1 MTPGSFVNRLCLRWV
16 GWYTRGLPPD
26 VAERRRAEIA
36 SDLWEHER
44 DAARA
49 GMSDLAIRVE
59 VLGRVFS
66 GMSADLSWRR
76 EVDRQPR
83 ARFVDGERRVSKS
96 SVRLEGAFLVLVA
109 FDIALAAAMLPI
121 AGSDLLYGVR
131 ALAVVAV
138 LVTGL
143 VLRSRAPLS
152 SLGFVV
158 VGAAGMVSLWF
169 WLPPLYLVG
178 LATIV
183 VGIITT
189 RRPRQPDPAT
199 SA

>member
-1 MTPGSFVNRLCLRWV
+1 MNRLCLAWV

-26 VAERRRAEIA
+26 DAERRRAEIA

-44 DAARA
+44 DASHA
-49 GMSDLAIRVE
+49 GLTGLAISVE
-59 VLGRVFS
+59 VLGRVLS
-66 GMSADLSWRR
+66 GVPADLSWRR
-76 EVDRQPR
+76 TVNRQPR
-83 ARFVDGERRVSKS
+83 TRLVNGGKHVSKPS
-96 SVRLEGAFLVLVA
+96 ARLEGVFLVLVA
-109 FDIALAAAMLPI
+109 FNIAVAAAMLPMT
-121 AGSDLLYGVR
+121 GSNVLDGAR
-131 ALAVVAV
+131 ALVVVAV

-143 VLRSRAPLS
+143 MLRSRAPLW

-183 VGIITT
+183 VGVITT
-189 RRPRQPDPAT
+189 RRPRQPDPSPFA
-199 SA
+199 

>member
-1 MTPGSFVNRLCLRWV
+1 
-16 GWYTRGLPPD
+16 
-26 VAERRRAEIA
+26 
-36 SDLWEHER
+36 
-44 DAARA
+44 
-49 GMSDLAIRVE
+49 
-59 VLGRVFS
+59 
-66 GMSADLSWRR
+66 MSADLSWRR
-76 EVDRQPR
+76 AVDRQPR
-83 ARFVDGERRVSKS
+83 ARFVDGEKRVSKS
-96 SVRLEGAFLVLVA
+96 SVRIEGVFLFLVA
-109 FDIALAAAMLPI
+109 FDIALAAAMLPV
-121 AGSDLLYGVR
+121 AGSDFFYGVR

-143 VLRSRAPLS
+143 TLRSRAPLWT
-152 SLGFVV
+152 LGLVV

-183 VGIITT
+183 VGVITT